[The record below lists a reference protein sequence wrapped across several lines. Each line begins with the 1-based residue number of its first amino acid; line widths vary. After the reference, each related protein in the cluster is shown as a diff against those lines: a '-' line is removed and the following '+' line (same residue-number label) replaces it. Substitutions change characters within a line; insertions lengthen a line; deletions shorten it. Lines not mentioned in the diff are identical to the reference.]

1 MVAHELVGRC
11 GGYFFLNEIVIRNRI
26 NEIIKQPR
34 LNISK
39 EYEFVRVPT
48 RKARMPRTAKIPIA
62 VKDVIKTSNMK

>member
-11 GGYFFLNEIVIRNRI
+11 GGYFFLDERAI
-26 NEIIKQPR
+26 NSKPDAIIEQPR